1 MVRFLPG
8 SPGALLTVILQV
20 AFFWIAL
27 LVSHRKMRFCL
38 QFHGKAELFLS
49 DHFDDVWAESI
60 EGKCRVHTFK
70 KYTQMDDLGP
80 DDYYCR
86 FEYKALTGAFSPDKV
101 AV

>member
-1 MVRFLPG
+1 
-8 SPGALLTVILQV
+8 
-20 AFFWIAL
+20 
-27 LVSHRKMRFCL
+27 MRFCL